1 MTTTISGLRQDL
13 FKIIDNSIRY
23 NECINV
29 TTKNGNAV
37 IISEEEY
44 NGLIATAQI
53 MENKPLY
60 EKILKGMK
68 EDLEQCVAEKEVKF

>member
-13 FKIIDNSIRY
+13 FKMIENSIRY
-23 NECINV
+23 NECINI

-44 NGLIATAQI
+44 NGLVATAEI
-53 MENKPLY
+53 TANKPLY
-60 EKILKGMK
+60 EKVLDGMK
-68 EDLEQCVAEKEVKF
+68 EDPTLCVAENEVKW